1 MPLLVAG
8 RLRMRGKVRWLSS
21 SSLGLGRCPN
31 DEGRSS
37 SGQPKRSRTL
47 KPLTQLC
54 SAAAALLVEP
64 IPKTN
69 RVRRVAR
76 EVVQTSAVLV
86 VLFLFV
92 LLLMPAFAAIGAGAS
107 DPSRLLVLVALG
119 TVYGV
124 LYVAAS
130 RIHRQHLA
138 AWSSAALVVVEL
150 CLLCTLI
157 PVFVLYLGPLL
168 PSDAVNRVAE
178 SGSSMFGLA
187 LFLGFLVFGMRG
199 WARYAARSAH
209 ARASAE
215 SSAFYERLAH
225 HDALTG
231 LPNRR
236 KFELELTNALSSGG
250 RLDVAVLMIDV
261 DKFKQINDGHSHDVG
276 DEVLKGIGRILQAV
290 VGTHGMPARLAGD
303 EFVVLCRG
311 LDPDQVSELARR
323 LQAEV
328 KAYDWQRL
336 APGLAV
342 SISVGEAFASAGDA
356 VSSILRRSDLRM
368 YESKRSVD
376 PVRI

>member
-8 RLRMRGKVRWLSS
+8 RLRMRGKVRWRTSS
-21 SSLGLGRCPN
+21 SPGLGRCPN

-86 VLFLFV
+86 VLFL
-92 LLLMPAFAAIGAGAS
+92 LLLILSPGFAALGDGAS
-107 DPSRLLVLVALG
+107 DPRRLLALVVFGA
-119 TVYGV
+119 VYGSF
-124 LYVAAS
+124 YIAAS
-130 RIHRQHLA
+130 RVHRQHLA
-138 AWSSAALVVVEL
+138 AWSSAALVVIEL
-150 CLLCTLI
+150 CLLIALI
-157 PVFVLYLGPLL
+157 PIVVLHLGPLL
-168 PSDAVNRVAE
+168 PADAVKSLTN
-178 SGSSMFGLA
+178 SFDLA
-187 LFLGFLVFGMRG
+187 IVLGILVFSMRG
-199 WARYAARSAH
+199 WGRYVARSAQ
-209 ARASAE
+209 ARAAAE

-261 DKFKQINDGHSHDVG
+261 DKFKKINDGYSHDVG

-323 LQAEV
+323 LQAGV
-328 KAYDWQRL
+328 KAYDWQRV

-342 SISVGEAFASAGDA
+342 SISVGEAMASAGDA